1 MGQVLTKNRRKNRV
15 KNLQCKEEYFIKNG
29 GILLE
34 KYMALSNGREIGEG
48 LKILSQEEIKNATNN
63 YDPDLIFARLREA
76 YVYKGTLDDRV
87 VFIKTPKKLDL
98 NPELADLFLTEMSI
112 LMVLH
117 HENLNEVYGCC
128 LETYIPMIAYL
139 YAPRDK
145 DYKVLYQYL
154 HGDLGLKTVLKW
166 KSRLKI
172 ATHVAYALSY
182 MHNALSKPMVYR
194 DVKSLCILVIDPLF
208 SAKLANV
215 AHLVSISLGKKDKR
229 WPVFGTPGYID
240 LEYMETR
247 EVTEKCDVYSFGVL
261 MLEVLTGMNPS
272 EIARCGRDLVGEF
285 VSKAETSEGFKEMID
300 SNVLKEG
307 VNMTELQRFS
317 RLALKC
323 VARLALKCV
332 ANKCKGRP
340 SMISVVEELWQMH
353 TS

>member
-15 KNLQCKEEYFIKNG
+15 KNLQCKEEYFINNG

-139 YAPRDK
+139 YAPRGK

-182 MHNALSKPMVYR
+182 MHNALSKPMVHR
-194 DVKSLCILVIDPLF
+194 DVKSLCILVIDIDPSF
-208 SAKLANV
+208 NAKLVNV
-215 AHLVSISLGKKDKR
+215 AHSVSITPGKRDKS
-229 WPVFGTPGYID
+229 WPVYGTPGYID

-261 MLEVLTGMNPS
+261 MLELLTGMNPS
-272 EIARCGRDLVGEF
+272 EMATSGRDIVVEF
-285 VSKAETSEGFKEMID
+285 VSNVETKDGFDEMID
-300 SNVLKEG
+300 TNVLKEG
-307 VNMTELQRFS
+307 DIGEIQRF
-317 RLALKC
+317 
-323 VARLALKCV
+323 ARLALKCV
-332 ANKCKGRP
+332 ANKGEERP
-340 SMISVVEELWQMH
+340 SMISVVEELWEMQ
-353 TS
+353 SR